1 LILNGHHVSIL
12 KMFHAIILGSCVCLL
27 GYYGITGYTTSVY
40 GIMQNNR
47 RDIRHINNKVSQ
59 MSDIMTQQYLDHS
72 TKLDEMNKN
81 FMGKFNKLD
90 EMNKDFTDKFN
101 KLNINIELVH
111 NDVSDTKILTKD
123 IHAIMLQ
130 FSKGNLLDEPPP
142 AADNS
147 KPLTKRI
154 LSAIGL

>member
-1 LILNGHHVSIL
+1 
-12 KMFHAIILGSCVCLL
+12 MFHAIIVGACVCLL
-27 GYYGITGYTTSVY
+27 GYYGITGYTASVY

-59 MSDIMTQQYLDHS
+59 MSYIMTQQYQDHS
-72 TKLDEMNKN
+72 TKLNEMNTN
-81 FMGKFNKLD
+81 FMDKFNKLYQMNDEFRDKFNKLD
-90 EMNKDFTDKFN
+90 V
-101 KLNINIELVH
+101 NIGLVH

-123 IHAIMLQ
+123 MHSIILQ
-130 FSKGNLLDEPPP
+130 FSKGNLLEEPPP
-142 AADNS
+142 AAYNS